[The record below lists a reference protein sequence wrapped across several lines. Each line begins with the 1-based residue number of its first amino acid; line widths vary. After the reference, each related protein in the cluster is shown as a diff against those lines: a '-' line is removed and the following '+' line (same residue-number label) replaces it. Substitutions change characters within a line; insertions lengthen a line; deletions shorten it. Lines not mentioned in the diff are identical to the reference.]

1 MRPIATRGIFMLKSM
16 TAFSR
21 VQEGNEAGEIVWE
34 IKSVNHRYLEP
45 GFKLPDDFRSLEPDI
60 RQLIGRYLK
69 RGKVDLGLRYKL
81 ADKAQ
86 TGIRLNT
93 DLVNNLRQVEREVL
107 TIVHEGHSLSVAD
120 ILRWPGVVDEMERD
134 FAPLRDLAMSSL
146 EQAMQQLLESRE
158 REGAA
163 LHEMIASRCAQ
174 MREIVQSVQARRPQM
189 MQAIH
194 DKWSAQLND
203 KLAQWSES
211 ADTGRLEQELALLAQ
226 KIDVEEE
233 LDRLLA
239 HINEVEQV
247 LERDEPIGRRLDFL
261 MQELNRE
268 ANTLSSK
275 SQDTESTRMAVD
287 IKVLIEQMRE
297 QVQNIE

>member
-1 MRPIATRGIFMLKSM
+1 MLKSM
-16 TAFSR
+16 TAFAR
-21 VQEGNEAGEIVWE
+21 VQDGNEAGEIVWE

-45 GFKLPDDFRSLEPDI
+45 GFKLPEDFRSLEPEI
-60 RQLIGRYLK
+60 RQRLGQYLK
-69 RGKVDLGLRYKL
+69 RGKVDLSLRYKL
-81 ADKAQ
+81 AEVAQ
-86 TGIRLNT
+86 TAIRLNT
-93 DLVNNLRQVEREVL
+93 DLVNRLRQVEREVL

-134 FAPLRDLAMSSL
+134 FTPLRGLAMETL
-146 EQAMQQLLESRE
+146 EQALTQLAESRE

-163 LHEMIASRCAQ
+163 LHEMIASRCRQ
-174 MREIVQSVQARRPQM
+174 MREIVGQVQQRRPQM

-194 DKWSAQLND
+194 DKWSAQLQD
-203 KLAQWSES
+203 KLSQWSES
-211 ADTGRLEQELALLAQ
+211 ADSGRLEQELAILAQ

-233 LDRLLA
+233 LDRLQT
-239 HINEVEQV
+239 HIDEVEQV
-247 LERDEPIGRRLDFL
+247 LERDEPVGRRLDFL

-275 SQDTESTRMAVD
+275 SQDAETTRMAVD